1 MSGSS
6 GNVYSP
12 SGTQQSQQN
21 ANATSLLGQN
31 SSALQNYSPTLTS
44 QASGI
49 TNSYL
54 NNPYQ
59 AAAQTG
65 ANTASSYGTGT
76 VVPGQQAGA
85 ASLQNL
91 GNQNAGYSAQA
102 LQTGFDPQNA
112 LYNTDYQQTTDQ
124 QNAINAQNGV
134 AGTPYAA
141 GVTGLVGNNFNL
153 NWLNQALGRQQTA
166 AGTASTLSNTAN
178 TDYTGASNLGQAGI
192 NTQASASALPATT
205 YGTNLSNEL
214 AALSGQNTVTSGAT
228 GVDNSTIQSL
238 LSYLGYGTSAGTAAA
253 NAQSNA
259 LSGIGSLLGATSNS
273 GTSAGSDILSV
284 LGL

>member
-6 GNVYSP
+6 GNIYTP
-12 SGTQQSQQN
+12 SGTQQSAQN
-21 ANATSLLGQN
+21 TNATSLLGQN
-31 SSALQNYSPTLTS
+31 TSALSGYSPALTQ

-59 AAAQTG
+59 PAAQTG
-65 ANTASSYGTGT
+65 AGAAGAYGTGT
-76 VVPGQQAGA
+76 VVPGQQQGA
-85 ASLQNL
+85 ASLQGL

-112 LYNTDYQQTTDQ
+112 LYSQLFQQGQDQ
-124 QNAINAQNGV
+124 QNAVNAQNGV

-141 GVTGLVGNNFNL
+141 GVTGLAGNNFNL

-178 TDYTGASNLGQAGI
+178 QDYAGASTLGQGAVS
-192 NTQASASALPATT
+192 TEASSSALPSQT
-205 YGTNLSNEL
+205 YANNLAQQL

-228 GVDNSTIQSL
+228 GIDNSTISSILQ
-238 LSYLGYGTSAGTAAA
+238 YLGYGTSAGQAS
-253 NAQSNA
+253 AQAQDSA
-259 LSGIGSLLGATSNS
+259 LSGIGNLVGTLG
-273 GTSAGSDILSV
+273 SAAILA
-284 LGL
+284 